1 MGLPSITAKVA
12 PGATNGGGG
21 PYWIWSGVKAFC
33 GEAAWTNSATADRQR
48 TIPKVLVMNFLLPT
62 DARNGF
68 WGSGAHRY
76 TAMPRRLP
84 ASWGRRH
91 FFERRHASLL
101 RPDYVRTASFAKK
114 LWNFLL
120 HRI

>member
-21 PYWIWSGVKAFC
+21 PYWIWSGVKGFC
-33 GEAAWTNSATADRQR
+33 GEAACTNSAQADRQR
-48 TIPKVLVMNFLLPT
+48 TIPKVLFINFLLPT
-62 DARNGF
+62 TRETVFGEV
-68 WGSGAHRY
+68 AHRY

-91 FFERRHASLL
+91 FFERRHASL
-101 RPDYVRTASFAKK
+101 F
-114 LWNFLL
+114 
-120 HRI
+120 